1 MLLLSILNLTLA
13 KRISPS
19 SDGYH
24 VTHNVSRDKFS
35 WIALGDWG
43 GRFAPFYTT
52 DIQLETAASMERVA
66 RIIKPEF
73 ILALGDNF
81 YDWGVQDIDD
91 PMWKRTFENVYAS
104 AELHCPWYPTA
115 GNHDYKARRDGYG
128 GNYTAQ
134 VLYRF
139 LHIYNSRN

>member
-1 MLLLSILNLTLA
+1 MLLLSILHLTLA

-24 VTHNVSRDKFS
+24 VTHDVSRDKFS

-52 DIQLETAASMERVA
+52 DIQLETAASMERIA
-66 RIIKPEF
+66 RLIKPEF

-81 YDWGVQDIDD
+81 YDWGVQDIND
-91 PMWKRTFENVYAS
+91 PMWKKTFENVYAS
-104 AELHCPWYPTA
+104 AELHCPWF
-115 GNHDYKARRDGYG
+115 
-128 GNYTAQ
+128 Q
-134 VLYRF
+134 
-139 LHIYNSRN
+139 I